1 MTIDELCSLSY
12 ATAEEK
18 GFHPAPL
25 PEPTT
30 LEEALVQ
37 LRDLKRQLQVAYF
50 FQRMMLVVTECVE
63 AVEGRRKDQPTD
75 RNVTGPGV
83 KPEGIPSELAD
94 VFIRLGDVCKEFQ
107 VPITEAIREK
117 MAFNKTRQFRHGKV
131 A

>member
-1 MTIDELCSLSY
+1 MTIDELCTLSY
-12 ATAEEK
+12 TTAEEK

-25 PEPTT
+25 PEPVS
-30 LEEALVQ
+30 LEQALAQ
-37 LRDLKRQLQVAYF
+37 IRALKAQLQIAYF

-63 AVEGRRKDQPTD
+63 VVEGRRKDQPTD

-94 VFIRLGDVCKEFQ
+94 VFIRLGDVCKEFG
-107 VPITEAIREK
+107 VPIEEAIREK
-117 MAFNKTRQFRHGKV
+117 MAFNRTREFRHGKV

>member
-1 MTIDELCSLSY
+1 MTIDELCDASY

-30 LEEALVQ
+30 LEDALAQIRNLKHQ
-37 LRDLKRQLQVAYF
+37 LKIAYF

-63 AVEGRRKDQPTD
+63 VVEGRRKNQPTD
-75 RNVTGPGV
+75 RNVAGPGE

-107 VPITEAIREK
+107 VPITHAIREK
-117 MAFNKTRQFRHGKV
+117 MEFNKTREFRHGKV